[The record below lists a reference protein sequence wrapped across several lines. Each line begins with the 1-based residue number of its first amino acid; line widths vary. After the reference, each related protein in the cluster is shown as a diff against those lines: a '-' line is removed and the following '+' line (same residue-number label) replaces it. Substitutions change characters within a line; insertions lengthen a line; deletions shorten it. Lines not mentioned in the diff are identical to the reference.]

1 MMLMGLRQL
10 SGKKKIKIKG
20 KNKMNF
26 EELRA
31 ELAKNKNLNYYT
43 LSGYGSVRGN
53 KLIQIY
59 KAEWMPCKFIN
70 QPLELHFEIQDNRI
84 LRLDCHWY
92 PYYQYKNLN
101 REEFIKKFPQL
112 ENLIK
117 ERKMFISGLSKE
129 AQAACTKTAHLKQV
143 KFNAING
150 VEWSWEDIED
160 WKDIADEIAE
170 IVLAVSPCV
179 DNHFGTELNNF

>member
-1 MMLMGLRQL
+1 MEFDEIRT
-10 SGKKKIKIKG
+10 
-20 KNKMNF
+20 
-26 EELRA
+26 
-31 ELAKNKNLNYYT
+31 ELAKNENLKYFT
-43 LSGYGSVRGN
+43 LSGYGSVHKN
-53 KLIQIY
+53 ELLQVY
-59 KAEWMPCKFIN
+59 KSEWMPCKFLN
-70 QPLELHFEIQDNRI
+70 TPLELHFEIQDSRI
-84 LRLDCHWY
+84 FRLDCHWY

-143 KFNAING
+143 RFNALSGI
-150 VEWSWEDIED
+150 EWVWKDSDD

-179 DNHFGTELNNF
+179 DNHFGKELTKY

>member
-59 KAEWMPCKFIN
+59 KAEWM
-70 QPLELHFEIQDNRI
+70 R
-84 LRLDCHWY
+84 Y
-92 PYYQYKNLN
+92 
-101 REEFIKKFPQL
+101 
-112 ENLIK
+112 
-117 ERKMFISGLSKE
+117 
-129 AQAACTKTAHLKQV
+129 
-143 KFNAING
+143 
-150 VEWSWEDIED
+150 
-160 WKDIADEIAE
+160 
-170 IVLAVSPCV
+170 
-179 DNHFGTELNNF
+179 